1 MSGRRVFA
9 ATLASVAA
17 LVACVPTPPTPAPL
31 VVIGHRGNPVDAPEN
46 TIAALHSAFAAGSDA
61 VELDIRVTRDGTLV
75 VMHDETVERTTNG
88 QGAVAE
94 LTLTELK
101 ALDAGSWKDARFA
114 GERVPTLVE
123 ALHAARGRGRLL
135 LDVPVDGLGSA
146 IAAVLRATNTPPGAV
161 MLGSWDSAQRADF
174 ARHLPDVTLLLSE
187 GAPASWDEAYFRQV
201 KAAGV
206 TIFEIPNATPAFI
219 ADAQARGMPVYAYTI
234 NDEPTMRQ
242 LIEGGVDGI
251 ETDDPA
257 LAVRVARTIGR
268 RR

>member
-1 MSGRRVFA
+1 MSLRRLA
-9 ATLASVAA
+9 AAALANVAA
-17 LVACVPTPPTPAPL
+17 LVACAPAPPPAAPL
-31 VVIGHRGNPVDAPEN
+31 IVIGHRGNPVDAPEN
-46 TIAALHSAFAAGSDA
+46 TIASLHSAFAAGSDV
-61 VELDIRVTRDGTLV
+61 VELDIRLTRDGTLV
-75 VMHDETVERTTNG
+75 VMHDETVNRTTSG
-88 QGAVAE
+88 HGAIAE
-94 LTLTELK
+94 LTLAELK

-114 GERVPTLVE
+114 GERVPTLAE
-123 ALHAARGRGRLL
+123 ALHAARGKGRLL

-146 IAAVLRATNTPPGAV
+146 IAAELRATGTPPGAV
-161 MLGSWDSAQRADF
+161 MLGTWDGAQRADF

-187 GAPASWDEAYFRQV
+187 GAPASWDEGYFREV

-219 ADAQARGMPVYAYTI
+219 ADAHARGMPVYAYTI
-234 NDEPTMRQ
+234 NDEPTMRR

-257 LAVRVARTIGR
+257 LAIRVARIIGR